1 MEIQEELDK
10 KQLEEINQKINEISS
25 KSSDNTT
32 QKINETTKQIKQ
44 RIIAKK
50 KFMQKLREYKE
61 LPFIQLINLK
71 NDINSLINPIL
82 FLFSNLEIITE
93 FCLGDDDDDKKEMLE
108 QLQEGNIVKLFI
120 QLMENMRN
128 KNEKN
133 PNYKQIHQLFRQDWN
148 NNYMTQKMDDI
159 IRAILIM
166 LEKNI
171 NIANNNL
178 PNKYPNIITNNFIST
193 LVREKKCYKC
203 GLILK
208 INEYPKYVID
218 LFLRK
223 PEVEKNQLQE
233 SLRSIFSNLLSGENV
248 KQEKCI
254 SCGELIT
261 ITKSLKNLKNYLIIN
276 LNRKYDQENLMKF
289 VPSNPLIIFEKK
301 ENEEFKHE
309 YELISCLAR
318 INDDKNNNANILRI
332 YFKNFINGKF
342 YKTVDGKCEEFQ
354 GNIQNEVINDEP
366 QILIYKRI

>member
-25 KSSDNTT
+25 KSLDNIT

-93 FCLGDDDDDKKEMLE
+93 FCLGDDDDKKEMLE

-128 KNEKN
+128 KNETD

-233 SLRSIFSNLLSGENV
+233 SLRSIFSNLLSRE
-248 KQEKCI
+248 KEEQEKCDI
-254 SCGELIT
+254 CGKLIT
-261 ITKSLKNLKNYLIIN
+261 YTKSLKNPKNYLIIY
-276 LNRKYDQENLMKF
+276 LNRENDQENLMKF

-301 ENEEFKHE
+301 ENKEYKHE